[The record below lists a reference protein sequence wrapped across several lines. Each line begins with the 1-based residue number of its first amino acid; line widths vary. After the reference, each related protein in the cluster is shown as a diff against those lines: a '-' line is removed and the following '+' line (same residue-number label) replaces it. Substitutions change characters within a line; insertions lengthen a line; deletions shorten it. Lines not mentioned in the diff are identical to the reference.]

1 MPNLDIASS
10 IAEWAG
16 RYRGDMSPTIER
28 EARRSLVDTASCMF
42 GGRTTAVSALAEKAI
57 SLESGEGAVSIVG
70 GGMLSVG
77 GAAFLNGV
85 RSHALDFDDYEFVG
99 STHPSA
105 PILAA
110 LLAVGFRDGLTV
122 GDILRAWTVGYEV
135 IVRLGESLGFG
146 HYLSGWHSTSTLGP
160 IAAAAACAHAM
171 DLPSERIAAAMNMGS
186 SVSAGLQHQFGTDM
200 KVAHV
205 GLAARGGVFA
215 AQYARVGAVAASG
228 LVWDGPLGFLANFG
242 TPTSPGTRAVL
253 ATRIIGQGIMDHP
266 VARKSWPSCSYT
278 QRPIEAAIGLRENH
292 QIDPTSIAS
301 IAIHSPAPFVRVVS
315 IAEPTTSAEARFS
328 VRYCVARAMLCGV
341 LTPAD
346 FEPAA
351 LSEPDTRALMLKVS
365 IVPEQVPDD
374 IQDLS
379 PEAPD
384 RLVVTLQS
392 GQRLEKAVAYVRGG
406 PKNPMTDADLTR
418 KAKAC
423 DAPAELVGLLA
434 EGALSIPI
442 RSTAIF

>member
-1 MPNLDIASS
+1 
-10 IAEWAG
+10 
-16 RYRGDMSPTIER
+16 
-28 EARRSLVDTASCMF
+28 
-42 GGRTTAVSALAEKAI
+42 
-57 SLESGEGAVSIVG
+57 
-70 GGMLSVG
+70 
-77 GAAFLNGV
+77 
-85 RSHALDFDDYEFVG
+85 
-99 STHPSA
+99 
-105 PILAA
+105 
-110 LLAVGFRDGLTV
+110 
-122 GDILRAWTVGYEV
+122 
-135 IVRLGESLGFG
+135 
-146 HYLSGWHSTSTLGP
+146 
-160 IAAAAACAHAM
+160 
-171 DLPSERIAAAMNMGS
+171 
-186 SVSAGLQHQFGTDM
+186 
-200 KVAHV
+200 
-205 GLAARGGVFA
+205 
-215 AQYARVGAVAASG
+215 
-228 LVWDGPLGFLANFG
+228 
-242 TPTSPGTRAVL
+242 
-253 ATRIIGQGIMDHP
+253 
-266 VARKSWPSCSYT
+266 
-278 QRPIEAAIGLRENH
+278 
-292 QIDPTSIAS
+292 
-301 IAIHSPAPFVRVVS
+301 
-315 IAEPTTSAEARFS
+315 
-328 VRYCVARAMLCGV
+328 MLCGV